1 MKYWIF
7 FVLILLT
14 LYKCS
19 KRSDIVE
26 IFIVK
31 SENLSSLEELDP
43 QNVILDSLIIS
54 SNDIIAYDKLSFT
67 FELTESSAM
76 RLRKMESEMKPFC
89 IIKNGEKVLAGW
101 FWPCTSSLG
110 MNGFVSFN
118 LNCSGKNKLVI
129 GYGLE
134 SKDYPNK
141 NDPRKK
147 ITVANKN

>member
-76 RLRKMESEMKPFC
+76 RLRKMELEMKPFC
-89 IIKNGEKVLAGW
+89 IVKNGEKVLVGW

-110 MNGFVSFN
+110 MNGFVSSN

-129 GYGLE
+129 DYGLE

-147 ITVANKN
+147 ITAATKN